1 MIKALFNE
9 REVRIF
15 GKALLKIGQVAEA
28 TGLSKRTIDYYTSL
42 GLLTTERTPAGYR
55 LYTEDVVQHI
65 QKIEYLK
72 TQRLS
77 LQEILAFFT
86 EREVKTGDA
95 IYQEVQQLQESVN
108 GLEQRLMQ
116 STDYEKQE
124 IRLELSQRLTLI
136 ASLIAQ
142 L

>member
-1 MIKALFNE
+1 M
-9 REVRIF
+9 RIF

-95 IYQEVQQLQESVN
+95 IYQEVQQLQNTVT

-116 STDYEKQE
+116 ATDFEKQE
-124 IRLELSQRLTLI
+124 IRLELSRRLTLI

>member
-1 MIKALFNE
+1 M
-9 REVRIF
+9 
-15 GKALLKIGQVAEA
+15 LKIGQVAEA

-108 GLEQRLMQ
+108 GLEQRLLQ

>member
-1 MIKALFNE
+1 M
-9 REVRIF
+9 RIF

-42 GLLTTERTPAGYR
+42 GLLTTERTASGYR
-55 LYTEDVVQHI
+55 LYTEDVIQHI

-86 EREVKTGDA
+86 EREVQTGDA
-95 IYQEVQQLQESVN
+95 IYQEVQQLQNTVT

-116 STDYEKQE
+116 ATDFEKQE
-124 IRLELSQRLTLI
+124 IRLELSRRLTLI

>member
-1 MIKALFNE
+1 MIKALSNE

-42 GLLTTERTPAGYR
+42 GLLTTERTASGYR
-55 LYTEDVVQHI
+55 LYTEDVIQHI

-95 IYQEVQQLQESVN
+95 IYQEVQQLQNTVT

-116 STDYEKQE
+116 ATDFEKQE
-124 IRLELSQRLTLI
+124 IRLELSRRLTLI

>member
-1 MIKALFNE
+1 M
-9 REVRIF
+9 
-15 GKALLKIGQVAEA
+15 LKIGQVAEA

-42 GLLTTERTPAGYR
+42 GLLTTERTASGYR
-55 LYTEDVVQHI
+55 LYTEDVIQHI

-77 LQEILAFFT
+77 LQEILTFFT

-95 IYQEVQQLQESVN
+95 IYQEVQQLQETVN
-108 GLEQRLMQ
+108 GLEQRLME

-124 IRLELSQRLTLI
+124 IRLELSRRLTLI

>member
-1 MIKALFNE
+1 M
-9 REVRIF
+9 RIF

-42 GLLTTERTPAGYR
+42 GLLTTERTASGYR
-55 LYTEDVVQHI
+55 LYTEDVIQHI

-86 EREVKTGDA
+86 EREMKTSDV
-95 IYQEVQQLQESVN
+95 IYQEVKQLQETVN
-108 GLEQRLMQ
+108 GLEQRLM
-116 STDYEKQE
+116 SATDFEKQE
-124 IRLELSQRLTLI
+124 IRLELSRRLTLI

>member
-1 MIKALFNE
+1 M
-9 REVRIF
+9 RIF

-42 GLLTTERTPAGYR
+42 GLLKSERTAAGYR
-55 LYTEDVVQHI
+55 LYPEDVVHQV

-77 LQEILAFFT
+77 LQEILASFT
-86 EREVKTGDA
+86 EREEKTGDV
-95 IYQEVQQLQESVN
+95 IYQEVQQLQDTVK
-108 GLEQRLMQ
+108 GLERRLLE
-116 STDYEKQE
+116 STEFEKQE
-124 IRLELSQRLTLI
+124 IRLELSRRLTLI

>member
-1 MIKALFNE
+1 M
-9 REVRIF
+9 RIF

-42 GLLTTERTPAGYR
+42 GLLTTERTASGYR
-55 LYTEDVVQHI
+55 LYTEDVIQHI

-95 IYQEVQQLQESVN
+95 IYQEVQRLQNTVT

-116 STDYEKQE
+116 ATDFEKQE
-124 IRLELSQRLTLI
+124 IRLELSRRLTLI

>member
-1 MIKALFNE
+1 
-9 REVRIF
+9 
-15 GKALLKIGQVAEA
+15 
-28 TGLSKRTIDYYTSL
+28 
-42 GLLTTERTPAGYR
+42 YR
-55 LYTEDVVQHI
+55 LYTEDVIQHI

-95 IYQEVQQLQESVN
+95 IYQEVQQLQNTVT

-116 STDYEKQE
+116 ATDFEKQE
-124 IRLELSQRLTLI
+124 IRLELSRRLTLI

>member
-1 MIKALFNE
+1 M
-9 REVRIF
+9 RIF
-15 GKALLKIGQVAEA
+15 GKALLKIGQVAET

-42 GLLTTERTPAGYR
+42 GLLTSERTAAGYR
-55 LYTEDVVQHI
+55 LYPEDVVHQV

-77 LQEILAFFT
+77 LQEILASFT
-86 EREVKTGDA
+86 EREEKTGDV
-95 IYQEVQQLQESVN
+95 IYQEVQQLQDTVK
-108 GLEQRLMQ
+108 GLERRLLE
-116 STDYEKQE
+116 STEFEKQE
-124 IRLELSQRLTLI
+124 IRLELSRRLTLI

>member
-1 MIKALFNE
+1 M
-9 REVRIF
+9 RIF
-15 GKALLKIGQVAEA
+15 GKALLKIGQVAET

-42 GLLTTERTPAGYR
+42 GLLTTERTAAGYR
-55 LYTEDVVQHI
+55 LYTEDVIQHI

-108 GLEQRLMQ
+108 GLEQRLLQ

>member
-1 MIKALFNE
+1 M
-9 REVRIF
+9 RIF
-15 GKALLKIGQVAEA
+15 GKALLKIGQVAET

-42 GLLTTERTPAGYR
+42 GLLKSERTAAGYR
-55 LYTEDVVQHI
+55 LYPEDVVHQV

-77 LQEILAFFT
+77 LQEILASFT
-86 EREVKTGDA
+86 EREEKTGDV
-95 IYQEVQQLQESVN
+95 IYQEVQQLQDTVK
-108 GLEQRLMQ
+108 GLERRLLE
-116 STDYEKQE
+116 STDFEKQE
-124 IRLELSQRLTLI
+124 IRLELSRRLTLI

>member
-1 MIKALFNE
+1 M
-9 REVRIF
+9 RIF

-108 GLEQRLMQ
+108 GLEHRLLQ

>member
-1 MIKALFNE
+1 M
-9 REVRIF
+9 RIL

-42 GLLTTERTPAGYR
+42 GLLTTERTASGYR
-55 LYTEDVVQHI
+55 LYTEDVIQHI

-77 LQEILAFFT
+77 LQEILTFFT

-95 IYQEVQQLQESVN
+95 IYQEVQQLQETVN
-108 GLEQRLMQ
+108 GLEQRLME

-124 IRLELSQRLTLI
+124 IRLELSRRLTLI

>member
-1 MIKALFNE
+1 M
-9 REVRIF
+9 
-15 GKALLKIGQVAEA
+15 LKIGQVAQA

-42 GLLTTERTPAGYR
+42 GLLTTERTAAGYR
-55 LYTEDVVQHI
+55 LYTEDVIQHI

-108 GLEQRLMQ
+108 GLEQRLLQ

>member
-1 MIKALFNE
+1 M
-9 REVRIF
+9 RIF

-42 GLLTTERTPAGYR
+42 GLLTTERTASGYR

-108 GLEQRLMQ
+108 GLEQRLLQ

>member
-1 MIKALFNE
+1 M
-9 REVRIF
+9 RIF

-42 GLLTTERTPAGYR
+42 GLLTTERTASGYR
-55 LYTEDVVQHI
+55 LYTEDVIQHI

-95 IYQEVQQLQESVN
+95 IYQEVQQLQNTVT

-116 STDYEKQE
+116 ATDFEKQE
-124 IRLELSQRLTLI
+124 IRLELSRRLTLI

>member
-1 MIKALFNE
+1 M
-9 REVRIF
+9 RIF

-42 GLLTTERTPAGYR
+42 GLLTTERTAAGYR
-55 LYTEDVVQHI
+55 LYTEDVIQHI

-108 GLEQRLMQ
+108 GLEQRLLQ

>member
-1 MIKALFNE
+1 M
-9 REVRIF
+9 RIF
-15 GKALLKIGQVAEA
+15 GKALLKIGQVAET

-42 GLLTTERTPAGYR
+42 GLLKSERTAAGYR
-55 LYTEDVVQHI
+55 LYPEDVVHQV

-77 LQEILAFFT
+77 LQEILASFT
-86 EREVKTGDA
+86 EREEKTGDV
-95 IYQEVQQLQESVN
+95 IYQEVQQLQDTVK
-108 GLEQRLMQ
+108 GLERRLLE
-116 STDYEKQE
+116 STEFEKQE
-124 IRLELSQRLTLI
+124 IRLELSRRLTLI

>member
-1 MIKALFNE
+1 M
-9 REVRIF
+9 RIF
-15 GKALLKIGQVAEA
+15 GKALLKIGQVAQA

-42 GLLTTERTPAGYR
+42 GLLTTERTAAGYR
-55 LYTEDVVQHI
+55 LYTEDVIQHI

-108 GLEQRLMQ
+108 GLEQRLLQ

>member
-1 MIKALFNE
+1 
-9 REVRIF
+9 VRIF

-42 GLLTTERTPAGYR
+42 GLLTTERTAAGYR
-55 LYTEDVVQHI
+55 LYTEDVIQHI

-108 GLEQRLMQ
+108 GLEQRLLQ

>member
-1 MIKALFNE
+1 M
-9 REVRIF
+9 
-15 GKALLKIGQVAEA
+15 LKIGQVAEA

-42 GLLTTERTPAGYR
+42 GLLTTERTASGYR
-55 LYTEDVVQHI
+55 LYTEDVIQHI

-95 IYQEVQQLQESVN
+95 IYQEVQQLQNTVT

-116 STDYEKQE
+116 ATDFEKQE
-124 IRLELSQRLTLI
+124 IRLELSRRLTLI

>member
-1 MIKALFNE
+1 M
-9 REVRIF
+9 RIF

-42 GLLTTERTPAGYR
+42 GLLTTERTAAGYR
-55 LYTEDVVQHI
+55 LYTEDVIQHI

>member
-1 MIKALFNE
+1 M
-9 REVRIF
+9 
-15 GKALLKIGQVAEA
+15 LKIGQVAEA

-108 GLEQRLMQ
+108 GLEHRLLQ

>member
-1 MIKALFNE
+1 
-9 REVRIF
+9 VRIF
-15 GKALLKIGQVAEA
+15 GKALLKIGQVAQA

-42 GLLTTERTPAGYR
+42 GLLTTERTAAGYR
-55 LYTEDVVQHI
+55 LYTEDVIQHI

-108 GLEQRLMQ
+108 GLEQRLLQ

>member
-1 MIKALFNE
+1 M
-9 REVRIF
+9 RIF

-42 GLLTTERTPAGYR
+42 GLLTTERTAAGYR
-55 LYTEDVVQHI
+55 LYTEDVIQHI

-108 GLEQRLMQ
+108 GLEQRLLQ
-116 STDYEKQE
+116 STDFEKQE

>member
-1 MIKALFNE
+1 M
-9 REVRIF
+9 RIF

-108 GLEQRLMQ
+108 GLEQRLLQ

>member
-1 MIKALFNE
+1 M
-9 REVRIF
+9 RIF
-15 GKALLKIGQVAEA
+15 GKALLKIGQVAQA

-42 GLLTTERTPAGYR
+42 GLLTTERTTAGYR
-55 LYTEDVVQHI
+55 LYTEDVIQHI

-108 GLEQRLMQ
+108 GLEQRLLQ

>member
-1 MIKALFNE
+1 MIKVLSNE

-42 GLLTTERTPAGYR
+42 GLLTTERTASGYR
-55 LYTEDVVQHI
+55 LYTEDVIQHI

-95 IYQEVQQLQESVN
+95 IYQEVQQLQNTVT

-116 STDYEKQE
+116 ATDFEKQE
-124 IRLELSQRLTLI
+124 IRLELSRRLTLI

>member
-1 MIKALFNE
+1 M
-9 REVRIF
+9 
-15 GKALLKIGQVAEA
+15 LKIGQVAEA

-42 GLLTTERTPAGYR
+42 GLLTTERTAAGYR
-55 LYTEDVVQHI
+55 LYTEDVIQHI

-108 GLEQRLMQ
+108 GLEQRLLQ

>member
-1 MIKALFNE
+1 ME
-9 REVRIF
+9 WEVRIL

-42 GLLTTERTPAGYR
+42 GLLTTERTASGYR
-55 LYTEDVVQHI
+55 LYTEDVIQHI

-77 LQEILAFFT
+77 LQEILTFFT

-95 IYQEVQQLQESVN
+95 IYQEVQQLQETVN
-108 GLEQRLMQ
+108 GLEQRLME

-124 IRLELSQRLTLI
+124 IRLELSRRLTLI

>member
-1 MIKALFNE
+1 M
-9 REVRIF
+9 
-15 GKALLKIGQVAEA
+15 LLKIGQVAEA

-42 GLLTTERTPAGYR
+42 GLLTTERTASGYR
-55 LYTEDVVQHI
+55 LYTEDVIQHI

-95 IYQEVQQLQESVN
+95 IYQEVQRLQNTVT

-116 STDYEKQE
+116 ATDFEKQE
-124 IRLELSQRLTLI
+124 IRLELSRRLTLI

>member
-1 MIKALFNE
+1 M
-9 REVRIF
+9 
-15 GKALLKIGQVAEA
+15 LKIGQVAEA

-42 GLLTTERTPAGYR
+42 GLLTTERTASGYR
-55 LYTEDVVQHI
+55 LYTEDVIQHI

-86 EREVKTGDA
+86 EREVQTGDA
-95 IYQEVQQLQESVN
+95 IYQEVQQLQNTVT

-116 STDYEKQE
+116 ATDFEKQE
-124 IRLELSQRLTLI
+124 IRLELSRRLTLI

>member
-1 MIKALFNE
+1 
-9 REVRIF
+9 VRIF

-42 GLLTTERTPAGYR
+42 GLLTTERTASGYR
-55 LYTEDVVQHI
+55 LYTEDVIQHI

-95 IYQEVQQLQESVN
+95 IYQEVQQLQNTVT

-116 STDYEKQE
+116 ATDFEKQE
-124 IRLELSQRLTLI
+124 IRLELSRRLTLI